1 MGDKIRMAKTYHYD
15 PLHKGKALMRVLV
28 VDGRGRELQVR
39 KSFRSFSSAL

>member
-15 PLHKGKALMRVLV
+15 PLHKGNALMRVLV

-39 KSFRSFSSAL
+39 KSAEVRGD